1 MARRQP
7 PAARAVTTAGLLALP
22 LRLLPGDDLR
32 AALAAALA
40 ANGAQAAF
48 VVAGIGSLGPACI
61 RLAGAEAV
69 TPLEGE
75 FEILTLSG
83 TLARDGVHLH
93 IAVADS
99 AGRVTGGHVAHGCI
113 VRTTAEV
120 LVTLLPGWSFSR
132 TPDARTGYDELAI
145 LPRAPD

>member
-1 MARRQP
+1 MAGMQ
-7 PAARAVTTAGLLALP
+7 ALP

-40 ANGAQAAF
+40 DHGAEAAF

-61 RLAGAEAV
+61 RFAGAEAPSLL
-69 TPLEGE
+69 TGE
-75 FEILTLSG
+75 FEILSLSG

-93 IAVADS
+93 IAVAD
-99 AGRVTGGHVAHGCI
+99 AEGRVTGGHVARGCI

-120 LVTLLPGWSFSR
+120 LVTLLPGWTFSR
-132 TPDARTGYDELAI
+132 TPDPRTGYDELAI
-145 LPRAPD
+145 LPRAPG